1 MTKGQRRGVSALT
14 DATEELLVKAA
25 ISLAQDG
32 GSPGFLDRF
41 TEAVNGDARLVGQ
54 ALDRALTAQAL
65 AGHASIQLEPG
76 DLRVEM
82 TSSGASLT
90 ACVLPAPGGRVKAAM
105 RLIDARRRPVEG
117 AALQVNTRDEDQ
129 TVVTNTAGWAH
140 VGGAGPS
147 LSITVGQS
155 RTGVGGNMVAAAA
168 AYPAP
173 LVALPRR
180 RSQNEYV
187 LVAAHDGDVTEAD
200 ESGRW
205 RVEAGGVEFLC
216 LERKGGY
223 DLTVLIAGVTAEF
236 AHVAIGTYGVGFR
249 TQNRAGRSRGWIV
262 PLAPSPLGLAGSL
275 YGTDEDRIDVGSVD
289 VRSIEQLLAALGDQL
304 DKVVG
309 RSVRHSDTTSAWAA
323 VCQRLPPGRSHDV
336 LKAALAKREHSQ

>member
-14 DATEELLVKAA
+14 EATEELLVKAA
-25 ISLAQDG
+25 VFLAQDG

-65 AGHASIQLEPG
+65 AGHASVQLEPG

-90 ACVLPAPGGRVKAAM
+90 ACVLPAQSGGVKATV
-105 RLIDARRRPVEG
+105 RLIDAWRRPVEG
-117 AALQVNTRDEDQ
+117 AALQVSTGDEDQ
-129 TVVTNTAGWAH
+129 TVVTNTAGWVH

-147 LSITVGQS
+147 LRITMGQS
-155 RTGVGGNMVAAAA
+155 LGLRRTAAAA
-168 AYPAP
+168 ASSGAA
-173 LVALPRR
+173 LVELPRR
-180 RSQNEYV
+180 RSRDEHE
-187 LVAAHDGDVTEAD
+187 LVAAHDSDVAEAD

-216 LERKGGY
+216 LERMGGY

-236 AHVAIGTYGVGFR
+236 AHLAVGTYAVGFR
-249 TQNRAGRSRGWIV
+249 TQDRAGRSRGWIV

-275 YGTDEDRIDVGSVD
+275 YSTDEDRIDADSIN
-289 VRSIEQLLAALGDQL
+289 VRNTEQLLVALGDQH
-304 DKVVG
+304 DEVVG
-309 RSVRHSDTTSAWAA
+309 RSVRHSDTMSAWAA
-323 VCQRLPPGRSHDV
+323 VCQRLPPGRSQDV